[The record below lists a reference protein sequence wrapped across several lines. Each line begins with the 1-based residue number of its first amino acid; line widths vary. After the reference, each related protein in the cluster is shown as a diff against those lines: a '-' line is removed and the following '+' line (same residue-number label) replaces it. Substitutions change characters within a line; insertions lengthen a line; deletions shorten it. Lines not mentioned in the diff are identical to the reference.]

1 MPSKGK
7 FRIWHL
13 LEYIAQ
19 RNKEVNM
26 RAIEGLRYGLKGL
39 QNMPGG
45 KNQGEQTMFRNSF
58 GRDSFVVIS
67 RHIFSGP
74 EFIPRS
80 EQNK

>member
-45 KNQGEQTMFRNSF
+45 KK
-58 GRDSFVVIS
+58 S
-67 RHIFSGP
+67 RGIDYVQKQFWK
-74 EFIPRS
+74 R
-80 EQNK
+80 